1 MDYVILFVFGAIIGS
16 FLNVCIFRI
25 PRNISLIRPGSFCP
39 NCGSH
44 IPIYY
49 NIPVVSYVALK
60 GRCHYCYQP
69 IPLRYFIVE
78 VLTGLLTV
86 ATYWKFGLTP
96 AFFFYVVLIYFL
108 IVISFIDLATQL
120 IYNKLLVYLMGFG
133 VIFNLLY
140 GVRPWQDALIGFL
153 AGGVAM
159 FSFAVLGRM
168 LFHKES
174 MGMGD
179 VKFAAVLGFFLGWKM
194 VLLAL
199 FFGYLYAM
207 LAFLF
212 LAISGKARMQD
223 YLPMA
228 PFFTFGSLTFVYWGP
243 KILQWYWNYFV
254 PGLN

>member
-1 MDYVILFVFGAIIGS
+1 MDYLILFAFGAIIGS

-39 NCGSH
+39 NCGTH
-44 IPIYY
+44 IPFYY
-49 NIPVVSYVALK
+49 NIPVVSYITLK

-86 ATYWKFGLTP
+86 VTYMKFGLTP
-96 AFFFYVVLIYFL
+96 SFFFYVVLIYFL

-120 IYNKLLVYLMGFG
+120 IYNKLLMYLLFFG
-133 VIFNLLY
+133 VVFNLFVQ
-140 GVRPWQDALIGFL
+140 VRPWSEAVIGFF
-153 AGGVAM
+153 AGGASMLM
-159 FSFAVLGRM
+159 FAALGRF
-168 LFHKES
+168 LFRKES

-179 VKFAAVLGFFLGWKM
+179 VKLAAVLGFFLGWKM

-207 LAFLF
+207 LAFAF
-212 LAISGKARMQD
+212 LAVSGKARMQE

-254 PGLN
+254 PGMN